1 MMNINWDNLKA
12 LLAALESQSLSD
24 AARKLSVSQPTVSR
38 AIKAVET
45 QYGRSLL
52 IITQAGISP
61 TEDGLKLLPFLQEMR
76 AAAEATHPS
85 AMPSMSAVPTVRVAC
100 GPWLAGLFA
109 EHAHF
114 LAELPLKRRIDI
126 QSSVLFSDMPRAAAD
141 IAFRSRRP
149 NKGRLKVRAL
159 KHYSYAVYGCKN
171 LIAKHGP
178 VRSHAD
184 ADRYDWAMLSAEL
197 DHFPTSLWLN
207 TLGVPEP
214 LVRCSSSS
222 NLLDAALGGQLLAV
236 LPCFVGDRHMRLAR
250 ATDPFVP
257 EGQQVWMVLPQ
268 DIDHRPDIRATA
280 DRFIAL
286 YDHLKDALHPK

>member
-1 MMNINWDNLKA
+1 MMNSNWDNLKA

-52 IITQAGISP
+52 IITQSGISP

-85 AMPSMSAVPTVRVAC
+85 ALPSLSAVPTVRIAC

-109 EHAHF
+109 EHAQF
-114 LAELPLKRRIDI
+114 LAEKPIKRRIDI
-126 QSSVLFSDMPRAAAD
+126 HSSVLFSDMPRAAAD

-149 NKGRLKVRAL
+149 SKGRLKVRAL
-159 KHYSYAVYGCKN
+159 KHYSYAVYGCKT
-171 LIAKHGP
+171 LIDRLGP
-178 VRSHAD
+178 IRSQRD
-184 ADRYDWAMLSAEL
+184 TEQYDWAMLSAEL
-197 DHFPTSLWLN
+197 DHFPTSQWLN

-214 LVRCSSSS
+214 VVRCSSSS
-222 NLLDAALGGQLLAV
+222 NLLDAALGGDLLAV
-236 LPCFVGDRHMRLAR
+236 VPCFVADRHERLAR
-250 ATDPFVP
+250 ASAPFVP

-268 DIDHRPDIRATA
+268 DIDHRPDIRAAA
-280 DRFIAL
+280 DRFVAL
-286 YDHLKDALHPK
+286 YDHLKGALHPD